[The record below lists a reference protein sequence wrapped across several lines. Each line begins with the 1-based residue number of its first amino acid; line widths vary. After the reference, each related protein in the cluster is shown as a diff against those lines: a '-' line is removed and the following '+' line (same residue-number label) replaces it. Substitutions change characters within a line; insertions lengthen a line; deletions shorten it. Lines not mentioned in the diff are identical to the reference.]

1 MTVEELTIKTLI
13 EELNTASYEYYN
25 TGNTVMSDSEFD
37 NKLEELRKLE
47 ESTGFIMSNSPTR
60 KVGAPV
66 LKNLEEVKHETPML
80 SLDKCHSAEEVDK
93 FSNHKDLVASV
104 KLDGISCRLIYQ
116 DGNLIRAESRGN
128 GIIGND
134 ITEAVKNFQ
143 NVPLHID
150 KLGKYVIDGE
160 ALIKL
165 DDFEIVN
172 KEGRFKNSRNLAA
185 GTLSSLDLSVVKER
199 HVSWYAWEIV
209 EGSDSNSFFERLQ
222 EAYYLGFD
230 VVPYIYPS
238 RLLEQKISVDQIIE
252 LIIELAKNFELP
264 QDGVVF
270 KFDDIAYGK
279 SLGNTEHH
287 FRNGIAFKVANDAV
301 EASLKYIDWTMG
313 KTGTLTPT
321 AVFDPVE
328 LEGTTVE
335 RASLHNVSILKEI
348 MGMPW
353 VGQKIGVFKA
363 NLIIP
368 QIRWAEQDCDGR
380 TKEYLDIPKTCPIC
394 GGQTSIVKENDSEV
408 LMCTN
413 PECTGKLLGKLSH
426 AVSRNALDI
435 DGLSEA
441 TLQRFIDLGWLTSIK
456 DIYHLDNYKDNMKVL
471 SGFGAKSAKKLL
483 GSIDKSR
490 HTTLERF
497 LISLSI
503 PMVGK
508 KASNMISE
516 ACDGNV
522 EFFFETM
529 DGKGSRFFN
538 HLPGVGDSIINSL
551 QKYWDL
557 YGSEYKEL
565 RKEFVFEEKKKN
577 VLPMGNSL
585 AGKTFVVTGSVN
597 HFANREELKKK
608 IESLGGKVTSG
619 VTKKVD
625 YLINNDVNS
634 TSSKNKKSKELGVP
648 IISEEQFLEMV

>member
-1 MTVEELTIKTLI
+1 MTDDELIVKKLT
-13 EELNTASYEYYN
+13 EELNEASYAYYN
-25 TGNTVMSDSEFD
+25 TDNTIMSDSEFD
-37 NKLEELRKLE
+37 NKLEQLKMLE
-47 ESTGFIMSNSPTR
+47 KSTGLIMSNSPTR

-66 LKNLEEVKHETPML
+66 LKILDEVKHETPML
-80 SLDKCHSAEEVDK
+80 SLDKCHSADEVSE
-93 FSNHKDLVASV
+93 FSKGKDLVASV

-116 DGNLIRAESRGN
+116 DGNLIMAESRGN
-128 GIIGND
+128 GVIGSD

-143 NVPLHID
+143 NVPLHIN
-150 KLGKYVIDGE
+150 KTGKYIIDGE

-165 DDFEIVN
+165 DDFEEIN
-172 KEGRFKNSRNLAA
+172 TAGKFKNSRNLAA

-199 HVSWYAWEIV
+199 RMRWYAWEVIS
-209 EGSDSNSFFERLQ
+209 GSDEGGFFERLA
-222 EAYYLGFD
+222 EAYRLGFD
-230 VVPYIYPS
+230 VVPNVILS
-238 RLLEQKISVDQIIE
+238 KSKMSIDEAIDFLLGFADVNK
-252 LIIELAKNFELP
+252 LP

-270 KFDDIAYGK
+270 KFEDIAYGK

-287 FRNGIAFKVANDAV
+287 FRNGIAFKVANDAI
-301 EASLKYIDWTMG
+301 ETSLKYIDWTMG
-313 KTGTLTPT
+313 KTGILTPT

-335 RASLHNVSILKEI
+335 RASLHNVSILKETI
-348 MGMPW
+348 GTPW
-353 VGQKIGVFKA
+353 IGQRLGVFKA

-368 QIRWAEQDCDGR
+368 QVRWAEQDDNIT
-380 TKEYLDIPKTCPIC
+380 TKKYLITPEICPIC
-394 GGQTSIVKENDSEV
+394 GGQTTIVKENDSEV

-426 AVSRNALDI
+426 AVNRNALDI

-456 DIYHLDNYKDNMKVL
+456 DIYHLDRYKDNMKVL
-471 SGFGAKSAKKLL
+471 SGFGAKSAKKLVD
-483 GSIDKSR
+483 SIEESR

-497 LISLSI
+497 LIALSI

-516 ACDGNV
+516 ACDDNV
-522 EFFFETM
+522 EFFFEIM
-529 DGKGSRFFN
+529 DGKGARFFN
-538 HLPGVGDSIINSL
+538 HLPGVGNSIINSL

-557 YGSEYKEL
+557 YGDEYKEL
-565 RKEFVFEEKKKN
+565 HKEFVFEEKKEN
-577 VLPMGNSL
+577 ILPAGASL

-597 HFANREELKKK
+597 HFTNRDELKKK
-608 IESLGGKVTSG
+608 IESLGGKVASG
-619 VTKKVD
+619 VTKKVN

-634 TSSKNKKSKELGVP
+634 TSSKNKKAKELGIP